1 MGRKAVFIIGDS
13 VSIHYGPFLKVMIK
27 SKYNFDRTSE
37 IVDGDL
43 DKPVGA
49 NAGDSKMVL
58 EYLRDE
64 YNKGTTYNILLL
76 NCGLHDIRIDR
87 VTKKIQ
93 IMGRQYKENLNSMS
107 DFALKMSERVMWI
120 TTTPVVDVVHNRRNE
135 GFLRYNKDVILY
147 NTIAENVMDKYQ
159 ISCVDLYAFTNSL
172 GDDIYCD
179 HVHFK
184 EEVRA
189 LQGAFIAGHIFCIR

>member
-1 MGRKAVFIIGDS
+1 MERKTVFVIGDS
-13 VSIHYGPFLKVMIK
+13 VSIHYGSFLKEMIK
-27 SKYNFDRTSE
+27 SKYNFNRASE
-37 IVDGDL
+37 IVDEDL

-58 EYLRDE
+58 EYLRGE

-87 VTKKIQ
+87 VTKQIQ
-93 IMGRQYKENLNSMS
+93 VEEWEYEKNINLLS
-107 DFALKMSERVMWI
+107 DFALKMSQQVIWV
-120 TTTPVVDVVHNRRNE
+120 TTTPVVDAVHNRRNE
-135 GFLRYNKDVILY
+135 GFLRYNEDVILY
-147 NTIAENVMDKYQ
+147 NSIAMKVLDKCQ
-159 ISCVDLYAFTNSL
+159 IACVDLYSFTNSL

-184 EEVRA
+184 EAVRA
-189 LQGAFIAGHIFCIR
+189 QQGAFIAGYLFCIR